1 MLASRPPHDW
11 ASQDPTGRTRRKDGR
26 MLSWV
31 SWDCSQWGSET
42 DIDIPHINILS
53 CCSWDCIT
61 RDKTQFYTNNLSAQ
75 VSSSGSRPASGGDS
89 MRRCSSK
96 VAPHTYSATH
106 FRVLEWSCPALV
118 APLALKLGRHRPTG
132 CALRGSAAQ
141 EVASILSL
149 GIRVN
154 IRVMSTELSMSDLNL
169 LNPQALENSQPTEG
183 GWRDDSWCCY
193 STKVQ
198 QHNLLHD

>member
-1 MLASRPPHDW
+1 M
-11 ASQDPTGRTRRKDGR
+11 
-26 MLSWV
+26 
-31 SWDCSQWGSET
+31 
-42 DIDIPHINILS
+42 LS
-53 CCSWDCIT
+53 CCCSSCNT

-75 VSSSGSRPASGGDS
+75 VSTSGGRPASGGDS
-89 MRRCSSK
+89 MRRCSSN

-183 GWRDDSWCCY
+183 GWRDDSWFCY